1 MATKAEHLKALKAK
15 HSSLKKNVNGVSV
28 TLSDSEYE
36 ATIDGWA
43 TNRAATDV
51 RNELIANGGQ
61 SADYASFRTDSML
74 DDSYPTVL
82 EFIEA
87 YCEKEIGSDST
98 KWNAY
103 VTAYNAT
110 RTKYQKPS

>member
-1 MATKAEHLKALKAK
+1 MATKAEHLTAIRAS
-15 HSSLKKNVNGVSV
+15 HSSLTKNVNGVSV
-28 TLSDSEYE
+28 TLTDSEYE
-36 ATIDGWA
+36 ATIDEWA
-43 TNRAATDV
+43 TNSAATDA
-51 RNELIANGGQ
+51 RNELIANGGA